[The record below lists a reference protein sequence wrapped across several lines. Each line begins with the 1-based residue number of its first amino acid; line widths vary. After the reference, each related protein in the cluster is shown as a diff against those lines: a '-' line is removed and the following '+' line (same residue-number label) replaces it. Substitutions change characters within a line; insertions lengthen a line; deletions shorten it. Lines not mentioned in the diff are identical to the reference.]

1 MSRHLHLVL
10 GLQMAAGGGRSDIV
24 RQRDQKNGRRAQLH
38 TGGTRALN
46 LPVMRLR
53 PVQMQTQEENDLC
66 E

>member
-46 LPVMRLR
+46 LVMRLR